1 MLSYR
6 HGFHAGNH
14 ADVLKHWAL
23 VLVANYMKQKAK
35 PFWYIDTHA
44 AAGVYSLKDDLAK
57 KTQESEGG
65 IQAIWDRPCPPIF
78 DDYLNIIKDLNPH
91 GTFKYYPGS
100 PYFARQCLRPED
112 KARLFELHPQDF
124 RLLSKN
130 FENDRIV
137 KAEKLDGFT
146 GLKSLLPPTSKRAM
160 VVIDPPYEQE
170 KEYKLVVD
178 SMKESLKRF
187 PSGVY
192 LVWYPLINRNS
203 KQNLSQ
209 KMVTSLSKL
218 SPDNFLDVRFWVNG
232 EDEEQGMYGSGLAII
247 NPPWNLPAQLEEGM
261 PFLVDQLG
269 KTASAGYT
277 INSQIS

>member
-1 MLSYR
+1 
-6 HGFHAGNH
+6 
-14 ADVLKHWAL
+14 
-23 VLVANYMKQKAK
+23 
-35 PFWYIDTHA
+35 
-44 AAGVYSLKDDLAK
+44 
-57 KTQESEGG
+57 
-65 IQAIWDRPCPPIF
+65 
-78 DDYLNIIKDLNPH
+78 
-91 GTFKYYPGS
+91 
-100 PYFARQCLRPED
+100 
-112 KARLFELHPQDF
+112 
-124 RLLSKN
+124 
-130 FENDRIV
+130 
-137 KAEKLDGFT
+137 
-146 GLKSLLPPTSKRAM
+146 
-160 VVIDPPYEQE
+160 
-170 KEYKLVVD
+170 
-178 SMKESLKRF
+178 MKESLKRF

-261 PFLVDQLG
+261 PFLVDKLG